1 MKLLGIFIPFL
12 FVLTAHA
19 ADAPRAC
26 APSAGLSIGGISL
39 ADTRATA
46 IAKLGKPKA
55 TGTYHGED
63 DGGLYTGTSLVYPQI
78 ELYVDELRGIERIAG
93 TGPSAKLPFGLK
105 AGISLQQV
113 AALLHFVPG
122 SLDKNGAV
130 VLPIC
135 QVDDN
140 AEMRLHFVSGGLK
153 SVELVQYGP

>member
-1 MKLLGIFIPFL
+1 
-12 FVLTAHA
+12 
-19 ADAPRAC
+19 
-26 APSAGLSIGGISL
+26 
-39 ADTRATA
+39 
-46 IAKLGKPKA
+46 
-55 TGTYHGED
+55 
-63 DGGLYTGTSLVYPQI
+63 LVYPQI

-122 SLDKNGAV
+122 SVDKIGAI

-135 QVDDN
+135 QVDEN